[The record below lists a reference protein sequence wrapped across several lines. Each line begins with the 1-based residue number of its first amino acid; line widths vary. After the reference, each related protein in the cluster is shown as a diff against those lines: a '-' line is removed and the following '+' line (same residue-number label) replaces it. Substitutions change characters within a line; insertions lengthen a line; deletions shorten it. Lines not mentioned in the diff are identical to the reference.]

1 MTELY
6 YQTIAELAPKLQRKE
21 LSPVELT
28 EAVLKR
34 TEALNPNLNAY
45 LTILEKE
52 ALQQARQ
59 AEQEISSGH
68 WRGPLHGIPM
78 ALKDLFHTDGV
89 KTTAGS
95 SFLKDFT
102 PQENATVVQRL
113 FNAGI
118 VLTGKLNMHEFAF
131 GATNENPH
139 FGDAHNPWDTN
150 RITGGSSG
158 GSAAAVAAGLSIAS
172 LGTDTGGSIRTPS
185 SLCGVVGLKP
195 TFGRVSKHGVVPL
208 AWSLDHVGPI
218 ARSVED
224 VAILLEAIAG
234 YDMKDPTS
242 KKKEI
247 GSYRN
252 ALASGTK
259 GLRAGV
265 VRNYYVGS
273 EPDVEN
279 NFRKAI
285 KSLETAGLHVSE
297 VEIPELDAAL
307 FAEMIMISA
316 EASTYHHERLAASP
330 TDFGADVR
338 ILLEAG
344 ELITAVQYIK
354 AQQARRLIQEG
365 FHRVFNQFDVLLAPS
380 VPLTATPIGVRQ
392 LQTSGTPIDVTMAF
406 VQFAAPANLAG
417 LPALSLPTGLSAEG
431 LPTGMQI
438 IGKPF
443 GEETVLR
450 VGVEYEAMSPLQG
463 KHPLGWT

>member
-6 YQTIAELAPKLQRKE
+6 YQTIGELAPKLQRKE

-34 TEALNPNLNAY
+34 TEALNPKLNAY

-59 AEQEISSGH
+59 AEQEIFSGH
-68 WRGPLHGIPM
+68 WRGPLHGIPI
-78 ALKDLFHTDGV
+78 AVKDLFHTDGV

-95 SFLKDFT
+95 AILRDFT

-113 FNAGI
+113 LDAGI

-131 GATNENPH
+131 GVTNENPH

-158 GSAAAVAAGLSIAS
+158 GSAAAVAAGLSVAS

-208 AWSLDHVGPI
+208 SWSLDHVGPI

-234 YDMKDPTS
+234 HDMKDPTS
-242 KKKEI
+242 KKREI

-252 ALASGTK
+252 ALASGTR

-265 VRNYYVGS
+265 VRNYYIGA

-279 NFRKAI
+279 NFREAI

-316 EASTYHHERLAASP
+316 EASAYHHESLAASP
-330 TDFGADVR
+330 TAFGADVR

-344 ELITAVQYIK
+344 ELISAVQYIK

-365 FHRVFNQFDVLLAPS
+365 FRRVFDQFDVLLAPS

-392 LQTSGTPIDVTMAF
+392 LQTGGMPIDVTMAF

-417 LPALSLPTGLSAEG
+417 LPSLSVPTGLSAEG

-450 VGVEYEAMSPLQG
+450 VGVEYEAMSPLQE
-463 KHPLGWT
+463 KHPLG